1 MEFSVRPA
9 RSLATTL
16 FPLLPFLVTLDYLNL
31 ITRHLLS
38 PYLVNRE
45 NDNSV

>member
-1 MEFSVRPA
+1 MEFPVRPA

-16 FPLLPFLVTLDYLNL
+16 SLFLTFIVTLDYLNL